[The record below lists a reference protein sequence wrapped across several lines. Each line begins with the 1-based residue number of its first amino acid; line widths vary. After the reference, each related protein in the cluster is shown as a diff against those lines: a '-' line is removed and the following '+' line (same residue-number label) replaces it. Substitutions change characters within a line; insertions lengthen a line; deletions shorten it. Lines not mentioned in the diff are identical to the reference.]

1 MRFQVRDDHAQGV
14 SMTDNAKRRLRAR
27 AGWMR
32 RPRTRAGF
40 TIVEMI
46 VAIMVFTIGVLGL
59 AGTAAYV
66 ARQMNG
72 GMQQTLAATI
82 AQSRIDSIAG
92 TGCRAVAGGTAT
104 NKGISERWTVDRPA
118 NFNVLRITEQVTW
131 TSGKSTR
138 TQIYTA
144 SFPC

>member
-1 MRFQVRDDHAQGV
+1 
-14 SMTDNAKRRLRAR
+14 MTARAKARLRA
-27 AGWMR
+27 
-32 RPRTRAGF
+32 RAGF
-40 TIVEMI
+40 TIVEMV
-46 VAIMVFTIGVLGL
+46 VAIIVFTIGVMGL

-72 GMQQTLAATI
+72 GAQQTLAATI

-92 TGCRAVAGGTAT
+92 TACRAVGSGTAVR
-104 NKGISERWTVDRPA
+104 KGISERWTVERPA

-131 TSGKSTR
+131 TTGRSTR

>member
-1 MRFQVRDDHAQGV
+1 
-14 SMTDNAKRRLRAR
+14 MTARAKARLRA
-27 AGWMR
+27 
-32 RPRTRAGF
+32 RAGF
-40 TIVEMI
+40 TIVEMV
-46 VAIMVFTIGVLGL
+46 VAIIVFTIGVMGL

-72 GMQQTLAATI
+72 GAQQTLAATI

-92 TGCRAVAGGTAT
+92 TGCHAVGSGTAVR
-104 NKGISERWTVDRPA
+104 KGISERWTVERPA

-131 TSGKSTR
+131 TSARSTR

>member
-1 MRFQVRDDHAQGV
+1 MMAR
-14 SMTDNAKRRLRAR
+14 AKARLRA
-27 AGWMR
+27 
-32 RPRTRAGF
+32 RAGF
-40 TIVEMI
+40 TIVEMV
-46 VAIMVFTIGVLGL
+46 VAIMVFTIGVMGL

-72 GMQQTLAATI
+72 GAQQTLAATI

-92 TGCRAVAGGTAT
+92 TGCRAVGGGTAT
-104 NKGISERWTVDRPA
+104 RKGISERWTIDRPA

-131 TSGKSTR
+131 TSGRSTR
-138 TQIYTA
+138 TQVYTA

>member
-1 MRFQVRDDHAQGV
+1 
-14 SMTDNAKRRLRAR
+14 MTTRANRRLQA
-27 AGWMR
+27 
-32 RPRTRAGF
+32 RAGF
-40 TIVEMI
+40 TIVEMV
-46 VAIMVFTIGVLGL
+46 VAIMVFTVGVMGL

-92 TGCRAVAGGTAT
+92 TGCRAVASGTAT
-104 NKGISERWTVDRPA
+104 KQGISERWTIDRPA
-118 NFNVLRITEQVTW
+118 NFNVLRVTEQVTW
-131 TSGKSTR
+131 TSAGRTR
-138 TQIYTA
+138 SQLYTA